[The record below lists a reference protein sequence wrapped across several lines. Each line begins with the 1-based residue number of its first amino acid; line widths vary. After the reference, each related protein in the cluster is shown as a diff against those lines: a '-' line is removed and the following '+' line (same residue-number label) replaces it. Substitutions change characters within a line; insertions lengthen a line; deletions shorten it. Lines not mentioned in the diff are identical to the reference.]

1 MPTMNRPNSDRPSL
15 ARVTPTITAGA
26 YSANDVIGGLLT
38 FTLANTRG
46 ADGIVRS
53 VRIADGDNVKAAVK
67 LWLFAEQPITIA
79 DNAAF
84 APTDNDISKCVG
96 VLAFAAAD
104 YTTAATGANAFAAKH
119 EQGLDFTD
127 TNGTLWGYLVADA
140 TPTYGTTTDLTIT
153 ITTYLL

>member
-1 MPTMNRPNSDRPSL
+1 MTTMNRPNSDRPSKST
-15 ARVTPTITAGA
+15 VTPTITAGA
-26 YSANDVIGGLLT
+26 YSAGDVVGGLLT

-53 VRIADGDNVKAAVK
+53 VRIADGDNEKAACK

-96 VLAFAAAD
+96 VIAFAAAD
-104 YTTAATGANAFAAKH
+104 YTTASANAFAAKH
-119 EQGLDFTD
+119 ERGIDFTD

>member
-1 MPTMNRPNSDRPSL
+1 MPTMNRPNSDRPSK
-15 ARVTPTITAGA
+15 ATVTPTITAGA
-26 YSANDVIGGLLT
+26 YSAKDVIGGLLT
-38 FTLANTRG
+38 FVFANTRG

-53 VRIADGDNVKAAVK
+53 VRIADRDDEKAAVK

-84 APTDNDISKCVG
+84 APTDNDISKCIG

-104 YTTAATGANAFAAKH
+104 YTTASGNAFVAKH

-127 TNGTLWGYLVADA
+127 TNGTIWGYLVADA

>member
-1 MPTMNRPNSDRPSL
+1 MSMNRPNSDRPSK
-15 ARVTPTITAGA
+15 ATVTPTITAGA
-26 YSANDVIGGLLT
+26 YSAGDVIGGLLT
-38 FTLANTRG
+38 FFLANTRG

-53 VRIADGDNVKAAVK
+53 VRIADRDDEKAAVK

-84 APTDNDISKCVG
+84 APTDNDISKCIG

-104 YTTAATGANAFAAKH
+104 YTTAATGWNAFVAKH
-119 EQGLDFTD
+119 EQGIDFTD